1 MSAATA
7 TRQPTRWAST
17 ALDIPSRKPLYRLFA
32 SVNGFVLEAI
42 VFSHGSRRYGYAV
55 LLDGV
60 HVPGSPRGNHPTL
73 EAAVKAAKAPFAAW
87 VNQLLTRV

>member
-1 MSAATA
+1 MSAANA
-7 TRQPTRWAST
+7 NRQGVRWSST

-32 SVNGFVLEAI
+32 SINGFVLEATA
-42 VFSHGSRRYGYAV
+42 FSHGPRRYGYAV

-60 HVPGSPRGNHPTL
+60 HVPGSPSGSHPTL
-73 EAAVKAAKAPFAAW
+73 EAAIKTAKPSFSAW

>member
-1 MSAATA
+1 MSTATA
-7 TRQPTRWAST
+7 NRQSARWAST
-17 ALDIPSRKPLYRLFA
+17 ALDVPTRKPLYRLFT
-32 SVNGFVLEAI
+32 SVNGFVLEAL
-42 VFSHGSRRYGYAV
+42 VFSHGSRRYGCAV

-60 HVPGSPRGNHPTL
+60 HVPGSPSGKHQTL